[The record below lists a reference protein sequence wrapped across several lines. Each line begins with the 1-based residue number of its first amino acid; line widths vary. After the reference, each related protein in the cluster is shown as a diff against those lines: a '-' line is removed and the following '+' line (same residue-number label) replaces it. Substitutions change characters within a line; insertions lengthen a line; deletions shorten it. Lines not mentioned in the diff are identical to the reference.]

1 MAKSGNSKEQQKTAY
16 TTPRADVFA
25 MVPPAAM
32 SILDVGC
39 SNGALGQSLGRACPG
54 RKVFGVEIDPAFA
67 VEARR
72 HLQDVV
78 CADLNELDWCAFM
91 PGVQFDCIIFAD
103 VLEHLIDPRRHLME
117 AQQRIR
123 PGGCIVVSLPNIRH
137 ISSFF
142 SIFIKGTFPLR
153 ERGIFD
159 KTHMR
164 WFTIN
169 DAKVLLASLGMT
181 VAHTSY
187 ILRLGDQGGGMM
199 NRLANR
205 LPGSIQGF
213 FFIREFLTYQ
223 FCLRAVS
230 GQ

>member
-1 MAKSGNSKEQQKTAY
+1 MADSDNSTEQQKTAY
-16 TTPRADVFA
+16 TTPRADVSA
-25 MVPPAAM
+25 MVPQAAL
-32 SILDVGC
+32 SVLDVGC
-39 SNGALGQSLGRACPG
+39 SNGALGESLCRACPG
-54 RKVFGVEIDPAFA
+54 RQVFGIEIDPAFA
-67 VEARR
+67 LQARR
-72 HLQDVV
+72 HLQQVV
-78 CADLNELDWCAFM
+78 CADLNELDWAACL

-117 AQQRIR
+117 AQRRLR

-137 ISSFF
+137 VSSLY

-169 DAKVLLASLGMT
+169 DARRLVAGLGMR

-187 ILRLGDQGGGMM
+187 ILRLGDRGGGML
-199 NRLANR
+199 NRIVNR
-205 LPGSIQGF
+205 LPRPIQGLF
-213 FFIREFLTYQ
+213 LIREFLTYQ
-223 FCLRAVS
+223 FCVCAVN